1 MRPIPIWYDSYQR
14 TPRAAVDTT
23 AASMQTQDP
32 NAEIFSLFA
41 YKATRYKADATPN
54 STVVRLNRMTL
65 LISGGLL
72 RRFPARRSLPRRLDA
87 GLYFLKSLFESKPV
101 AAGGAGEDDLDAAV
115 LRGGEPDPHALVREE
130 ERHDD
135 PDRHQGAPQ
144 PDDVH
149 PRVLRHLEPRV
160 HLGGQP
166 PERKH
171 QGIVALPVEVGA
183 ALVEP
188 ETGGRLPGLFH
199 DHLEGGAVPLEV
211 LVVVHAAHDPVSV
224 DPDVLVRRK
233 GQRSHRGPVLPGDR
247 HLGRRSPRLP
257 VARLVEPDPLVLERV
272 VHHDRLAEHLPP
284 PLDDA
289 EVRLVRLGL
298 AARVRFEAER
308 VAPDREPE
316 VLRLVPAPHGDLGDR
331 FPFGNVHEPL
341 ESEDVS
347 KDRPDE
353 DDDDGEMGH
362 VDAEPGGHTGLRV
375 EVDLVPLIG
384 DHRLREGRRKRR
396 GILRRPVLKG
406 SLLLPSIRERQG
418 LFEVLVQLRPRVP
431 DDLPHLREPVE
442 RAAGEIHR
450 EQDQEEEEP
459 PGVVHIEQGEPVHE
473 GERPVLVDLVVLLR
487 GLVLLDDRADDR
499 RDGED
504 DQGDD
509 GELDGYKEIP
519 HPVDRGQSAF
529 LISHAGSPSVI
540 RNVYCIPDQGPTV
553 KREKSPPRTK
563 EGGVP
568 PRPLSAHA
576 DLRAAS
582 LLWHSAQFLIRSACA
597 L

>member
-199 DHLEGGAVPLEV
+199 DHLEGGAVPL
-211 LVVVHAAHDPVSV
+211 
-224 DPDVLVRRK
+224 
-233 GQRSHRGPVLPGDR
+233 
-247 HLGRRSPRLP
+247 
-257 VARLVEPDPLVLERV
+257 VLERV

-308 VAPDREPE
+308 VAPDREPQ
-316 VLRLVPAPHGDLGDR
+316 VPRLVPAPPGGLGDR

-406 SLLLPSIRERQG
+406 SLLLPSIRDRQG

-450 EQDQEEEEP
+450 EQDQ
-459 PGVVHIEQGEPVHE
+459 
-473 GERPVLVDLVVLLR
+473 
-487 GLVLLDDRADDR
+487 
-499 RDGED
+499 
-504 DQGDD
+504 
-509 GELDGYKEIP
+509 
-519 HPVDRGQSAF
+519 
-529 LISHAGSPSVI
+529 
-540 RNVYCIPDQGPTV
+540 
-553 KREKSPPRTK
+553 
-563 EGGVP
+563 
-568 PRPLSAHA
+568 
-576 DLRAAS
+576 
-582 LLWHSAQFLIRSACA
+582 
-597 L
+597 